1 MSAIILPFPSVCR
14 PYELANIV
22 RRVAEAPGGKEQN
35 RLVDLMIPIAK
46 RMQRARVGEAEIR
59 RDLAALEAA
68 VWSRV
73 SRHDS
78 RRGGGR

>member
-1 MSAIILPFPSVCR
+1 MTARVVPFPSVCR
-14 PYELANIV
+14 PHELSSIV
-22 RRVAEAPGGKEQN
+22 RRVAEAPNGKEQD
-35 RLVDLMIPIAK
+35 RLVDLMIPIAR
-46 RMQRARVGEAEIR
+46 RMQRARVGETEIR

-68 VWSRV
+68 VWSKV